1 MSIITKYIITDLL
14 KKILFLTVGFMLL
27 FAFFSFIA
35 DIENVT
41 NKNVN
46 FESIIFSQILN
57 LPNIIY
63 DVIPL
68 ATLIGSLWSFSS
80 FATGS
85 EFVVIL
91 ASGFSFKN
99 FLRMIFICGLPLA
112 IFTFFLSEFFVPA
125 TDFIKEKI
133 KIKESGYEKAHN
145 SGLWIRDFIK
155 NDQKNS
161 TLNERIIKV
170 GNIKINGELSLIQ
183 IYEFDKN
190 NKLIRKIESDFG
202 LFIKSKSNENLEPVN
217 RWEIYSP
224 VILEVKENGVIRKK
238 KVKILALETNIS
250 KDTLFALTIKPEKMS
265 ATELAKYIS
274 YLEQSNQ
281 ETSSYKIVFWKKVIY
296 PFLIWIMILIATPSA
311 FIQNR
316 KGGIGLK
323 IFAGVVFGIIFHLF
337 NGLVSHIGILNTW
350 PAFFV
355 AVLPPISAL
364 FIGLFFLLKTQR
376 PALLHYRNV

>member
-46 FESIIFSQILN
+46 FRSIVFSQTLN

-85 EFVVIL
+85 EFVVII

-99 FLRMIFICGLPLA
+99 FLKMVFIGGLPLV

-125 TDFIKEKI
+125 TEFVKEKI
-133 KIKESGYEKAHN
+133 KIKESGFEQVNN

-155 NDQKNS
+155 NDQKNP

-190 NKLIRKIESDFG
+190 NRLIRKIESNFG
-202 LFIKSKSNENLEPVN
+202 LFIKSESIENLEPVN

-238 KVKILALETNIS
+238 KVKILALETSIS

-265 ATELAKYIS
+265 ATELSKYIS

-323 IFAGVVFGIIFHLF
+323 IFAGVLFGIIFHLF

-364 FIGLFFLLKTQR
+364 FIGLFLLLKTQR

>member
-14 KKILFLTVGFMLL
+14 KKILFLTIGFMLL

-46 FESIIFSQILN
+46 FESIVFSQTLN
-57 LPNIIY
+57 LPKIIY

-91 ASGFSFKN
+91 ASGFSFRN
-99 FLRMIFICGLPLA
+99 FLKMIFIGGLPLV

-125 TDFIKEKI
+125 TEFVKEKI
-133 KIKESGYEKAHN
+133 KLKKNGYEQDN
-145 SGLWIRDFIK
+145 GSGLWIRDFIK
-155 NDQKNS
+155 NDQKNAM
-161 TLNERIIKV
+161 LNERIIKV
-170 GNIKINGELSLIQ
+170 GSIKINGELSLIQ

-190 NKLIRKIESDFG
+190 NRLIRKIESNFG
-202 LFIKSKSNENLEPVN
+202 LFIKSRPSKDLESVN

-224 VILEVKENGVIRKK
+224 VILEVKDNGVIRKK
-238 KVKILALETNIS
+238 KLKILALETSIS

-265 ATELAKYIS
+265 ATELANYVS
-274 YLEQSNQ
+274 YLEQSHQ

-316 KGGIGLK
+316 KGGMGLK
-323 IFAGVVFGIIFHLF
+323 IFAGVLFGIIFHLF
-337 NGLVSHIGILNTW
+337 NGLVSHIGMLNTW

-355 AVLPPISAL
+355 ASLPPISAL
-364 FIGLFFLLKTQR
+364 FIGLFLLVKTQR